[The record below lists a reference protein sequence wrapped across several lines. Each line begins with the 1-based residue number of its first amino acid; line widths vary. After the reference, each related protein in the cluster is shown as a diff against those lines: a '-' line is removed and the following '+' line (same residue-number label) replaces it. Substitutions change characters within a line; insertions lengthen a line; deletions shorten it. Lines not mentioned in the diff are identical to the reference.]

1 MNQLL
6 LDELLEWLRIPSI
19 SSGGGDPADLRRAAE
34 WVVAKMLRAG
44 GTAEVIE
51 TDRNPL
57 AVGELTG
64 PPGAPTVM
72 IYGHYDVQSAD
83 PVDEWDSPPFE
94 PEIRGDRLYGRGTAD
109 DKGNFYPLLFV
120 ACELA
125 QSGQL
130 PVNVRVLVEGEE
142 EVGGDSATKWIE
154 ADERGADCVIIF
166 DGEMIDDDT
175 PAIFTGTRGI
185 VQVSLSVR
193 TARANL
199 HSGLYGGSVLNAI
212 HVLEGMLNE
221 ILPGPEGLLRDELR
235 VGIDPP
241 SESEMKAWADLPS
254 PRELFEQVGARPIH
268 PGSFDTYYRQNGS
281 EPSIDINGIAGGDAE
296 QVRTIVP
303 AEAHVKLTMR
313 LAPGQNARAM
323 ATELERLLLAAV
335 PAGAEPDLRITS
347 AEDPAAFDPSLPAM
361 QLAAQGLADACGTAP
376 LMIRSG
382 GTIGALAGFAR
393 RSIPA
398 VLSGFLTV
406 DDALHAPNESFR
418 LESLRL
424 GEAAARA
431 IYARL
436 ATLKTSYRR

>member
-1 MNQLL
+1 MNQAL
-6 LDELLEWLRIPSI
+6 LDELMEWLRIPSI
-19 SSGGGDPADLRRAAE
+19 SSGGGDQADLRRAAE
-34 WVVAKMLRAG
+34 WPAAKILRAG
-44 GTAEVIE
+44 GTAEVIDTE
-51 TDRNPL
+51 RNPL
-57 AVGELTG
+57 VVGVLTG

-125 QSGQL
+125 QSKEL
-130 PVNVRVLVEGEE
+130 PVNVRVLIEGEE
-142 EVGGDSATKWIE
+142 EVGGDTATKWIE

-166 DGEMIDDDT
+166 DAEMIDDDT
-175 PAIFTGTRGI
+175 PAIHTGTRGI
-185 VQVSLSVR
+185 IQVSLSVR
-193 TARANL
+193 TAQANL

-212 HVLEGMLNE
+212 HVLEGMLAE

-313 LAPGQNARAM
+313 VAPGQNASAM
-323 ATELERLLLAAV
+323 AAELERLLLAAV

-347 AEDPAAFDPSLPAM
+347 VEDPAAFDPSLPAM
-361 QLAAQGLADACGTAP
+361 QLAAQGLADACGTPP

-398 VLSGFLTV
+398 VLTGFLTV

-436 ATLKTSYRR
+436 ATLQT